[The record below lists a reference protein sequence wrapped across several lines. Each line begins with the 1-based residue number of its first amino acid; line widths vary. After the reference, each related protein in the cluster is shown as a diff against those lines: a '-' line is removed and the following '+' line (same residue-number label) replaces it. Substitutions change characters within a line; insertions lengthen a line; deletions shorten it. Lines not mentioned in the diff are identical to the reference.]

1 MGFLLKIVVPEKLIF
16 TENVDSVILPTAL
29 GEIEILEDHLPII
42 GILEPGAI
50 VYKQGGKSTSMAIDT
65 GFFRLHQNQLV
76 LMTEAAIDVQVLD
89 ESSID
94 AAVKRAQEALEKAQ
108 KEQSSNTEEIERL
121 DKVFRFQLAQ
131 QLTKKS
137 NVDAFI

>member
-1 MGFLLKIVVPEKLIF
+1 
-16 TENVDSVILPTAL
+16 
-29 GEIEILEDHLPII
+29 
-42 GILEPGAI
+42 
-50 VYKQGGKSTSMAIDT
+50 
-65 GFFRLHQNQLV
+65 
-76 LMTEAAIDVQVLD
+76 MTEAAIDVQVLD

-131 QLTKKS
+131 QLTKK
-137 NVDAFI
+137 IKR